1 MILVGTHPVKVY
13 FSAILY
19 YTFAPESDAWCIAVL
34 KFIIMKKILFVIA
47 AFAAALVSCNKETE
61 SVIPAPDTTIGGA
74 EIAIALTDDAADTRA
89 FFDTTAKAEA

>member
-1 MILVGTHPVKVY
+1 MILC
-13 FSAILY
+13 

-34 KFIIMKKILFVIA
+34 KNSIIMKKILFVVA
-47 AFAAALVSCNKETE
+47 AFAAALASCDKETE
-61 SVIPAPDTTIGGA
+61 TVAPAPDTTIGGA

>member
-1 MILVGTHPVKVY
+1 MHLVKVY

-34 KFIIMKKILFVIA
+34 KNSIIMKKILFVVA
-47 AFAAALVSCNKETE
+47 AFAAALASCDKETE
-61 SVIPAPDTTIGGA
+61 SIVPAPDTTIGGA